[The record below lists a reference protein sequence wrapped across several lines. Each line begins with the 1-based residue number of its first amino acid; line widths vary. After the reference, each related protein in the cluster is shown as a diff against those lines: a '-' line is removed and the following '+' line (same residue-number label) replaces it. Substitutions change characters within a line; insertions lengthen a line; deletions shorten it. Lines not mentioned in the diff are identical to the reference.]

1 MVRIARPL
9 ALQSHPPAHRRA
21 PPRRQP
27 RRPRPLRRQSVS
39 AAAAPDSRFALAIL
53 VYLHARKTRAGFVV
67 ATPIA
72 GQLCANPR
80 ARCERPHHRR
90 RVATRASAPPMTSP
104 AQSTR
109 ACVVGAGPNGLAAA
123 VTLAQRGVRIDVF
136 EAQPQAGG
144 AARTLELTLPG
155 FLHDFGSAVHPLA
168 AGSPFF
174 TSLPLEAHG
183 LQWIHSSAP
192 PAPAF
197 ADGTAITLERDLRD
211 AESVLGADGKR
222 WRRLMQPFVERWSVL
237 SAEILRPLHLLTP
250 HPFFPAALRPHCFP
264 FGKNTCA
271 SVPQR
276 AHQGALRWSRRAFLP
291 EPR

>member
-155 FLHDFGSAVHPLA
+155 FLHDFGSAVHPMA
-168 AGSPFF
+168 VGSPFF
-174 TSLPLEAHG
+174 SSLPLEHHG
-183 LQWIHSSAP
+183 LEWIHS
-192 PAPAF
+192 PAPLAHPLD
-197 ADGTAITLERDLRD
+197 DGTAVLLERNLRD
-211 AESVLGADGKR
+211 AKTSLGVDGYAWGK
-222 WRRLMQPFVERWSVL
+222 LMQPFVERWSEFAPEV
-237 SAEILRPLHLLTP
+237 LRPVCSIP
-250 HPFFPAALRPHCFP
+250 KHPWLMARFGMDALRSARTIVRRFQSER
-264 FGKNTCA
+264 T
-271 SVPQR
+271 R
-276 AHQGALRWSRRAFLP
+276 A
-291 EPR
+291 